1 LPIGRVEAKSAA
13 GLVYHVY
20 VEGLNEMARAEG
32 SVARAAS
39 TRVSHI
45 LLLFVDA
52 LEWCAWVMYLIVLS
66 AGIQ

>member
-1 LPIGRVEAKSAA
+1 
-13 GLVYHVY
+13 VYHVY
-20 VEGLNEMARAEG
+20 VEGLNEMARVEG